1 MINFNSTATFEEK
14 DYMER
19 CVKST
24 YAVMSFFEIEEII
37 SLRNEFVN
45 MQAAYLSTIDSISQM
60 IQLSVDA
67 LSVVQT
73 EHTMNLFSEKAKRAI
88 KTGIDANLV
97 AKIQSTIR
105 KSMDKINEA
114 QNNINDD
121 YRLGVDAIY
130 DEKSFSENG
139 VNFNTSVHTNP
150 DSAKFVFGGY
160 LSEKLGGSITSY
172 IEDSSKSDSTESA
185 RYALYERQLYEI
197 FKYSDMIANLSSD
210 VSKLD
215 ELYDSY
221 QMAYLTITFSGLNKR
236 KLIDEFV
243 DRPFLDVYR
252 DIIMVGRAH
261 Y

>member
-19 CVKST
+19 CVKSA
-24 YAVMSFFEIEEII
+24 YAIMSFFEIEEIV
-37 SLRNEFVN
+37 SLRNKFVT
-45 MQAAYLSTIDSISQM
+45 MQATYLSTIDSISQL

-73 EHTMNLFSEKAKRAI
+73 EHTMNLFSEKARRSI
-88 KTGIDANLV
+88 KTGINANLV
-97 AKIQSTIR
+97 SEIQSTIR
-105 KSMDKINEA
+105 KSMDKIKQA

-121 YRLGVDAIY
+121 YRLGSEAIY

-139 VNFNTSVHTNP
+139 VNFNTSIHTNP
-150 DSAKFVFGGY
+150 DSAKFVFGGD
-160 LSEKLGGSITSY
+160 LSEKLGGSVTSY

-197 FKYSDMIANLSSD
+197 FKYSDMITNLSSD
-210 VSKLD
+210 ISKLE

-221 QMAYLTITFSGLNKR
+221 QVAYLTIIFRGLDKR

-243 DRPFLDVYR
+243 DRPFLDVYH

>member
-19 CVKST
+19 CVKTT
-24 YAVMSFFEIEEII
+24 YAIMSFFEIEEII
-37 SLRNEFVN
+37 SLRNKFVD
-45 MQAAYLSTIDSISQM
+45 MQATYLSTIDSIGQL

-73 EHTMNLFSEKAKRAI
+73 EHTMSLFSEKAKRAI

-97 AKIQSTIR
+97 SQIQSIIR
-105 KSMDKINEA
+105 KSIEKINQA

-121 YRLGVDAIY
+121 YRLGADSIH
-130 DEKSFSENG
+130 DEQSFFENG

-172 IEDSSKSDSTESA
+172 IEDSSKSDSIESA

-197 FKYSDMIANLSSD
+197 FKYSDLIANLSSD
-210 VSKLD
+210 VSKLE

-221 QMAYLTITFSGLNKR
+221 QMAYLTIIFRGLNKR